1 MRAETNSPSV
11 SIDHNDIPN
20 LTSMAQ
26 EVVGQPVGTLVDLT
40 IAERARAGLRAPG
53 LYNTFPFWKL
63 LSIVGKYFMNR

>member
-1 MRAETNSPSV
+1 
-11 SIDHNDIPN
+11 
-20 LTSMAQ
+20 MAQ

-53 LYNTFPFWKL
+53 LYDTFPFWKL